1 MFVSPA
7 PQPHYQRAFM
17 QSPPQTWQIL
27 SLRPS
32 LGLEEI
38 LTAYLFELGAVGTH
52 QLEDRLLVYFPE
64 PCEIGPIENNVRAFL
79 EPGRAGGL
87 HLPTITM
94 AHEQI
99 AAQDWHSAW
108 KKFFKPFL
116 ISEQVLIRPS
126 WETAAPAPGQIEIVI
141 DPKQAFGTG
150 HHATTRSILRLLEK
164 YLRAGMRVI
173 DAGTGT
179 GILAIAAAKLRP
191 GVRVVAFDNDPLA
204 VEAAQENIHLNQAK
218 DCIKLYAGTLAALRL
233 PPVDLILA
241 NLQYHPLAEL
251 LPDFAQLLKR
261 KGVLLLSGI
270 LDAEGEAIQLAAR
283 QAGLETLEIRP
294 DEEWLTI
301 AAGVRAGAD

>member
-1 MFVSPA
+1 MIPHAHHAEKFLYDMKSPA
-7 PQPHYQRAFM
+7 PQA
-17 QSPPQTWQIL
+17 WQIL

-32 LGLEEI
+32 FGLEEI
-38 LTAYLFELGAVGTH
+38 LTAHFFELGAVGTH
-52 QLEDRLLVYFPE
+52 QLEERLLVYFPE
-64 PCEIGPIENNVRAFL
+64 PCAIESLANNVQAFL
-79 EPGRAGGL
+79 EQLRAGGMPV
-87 HLPTITM
+87 PTITM

-108 KKFFKPFL
+108 KKFFKPFF
-116 ISEQVLIRPS
+116 ISEHVLIRPS
-126 WETAAPAPGQIEIVI
+126 WETAALAPGQIEIVI

-150 HHATTRSILRLLEK
+150 HHATTRSMLRLLEK

-179 GILAIAAAKLRP
+179 GILAIAAAKLQA

-204 VEAAQENIHLNQAK
+204 VEAALENIHLNQAQ
-218 DCIKLYAGTLAALRL
+218 DCIKLYAGTLGALQV

-241 NLQYHPLAEL
+241 NLQYHTLVEL

-261 KGVLLLSGI
+261 AGVLLLSGI
-270 LDAEGEAIQLAAR
+270 LASEGESIQAAVR
-283 QAGLETLEIRP
+283 RAGLAGREILQ

-301 AAGVRAGAD
+301 AVALSQ